1 LTAWIDRTMHVR
13 RSETAVSYSNESND
27 IFLLL
32 QQVLG
37 VTTLS
42 LGFFFFK
49 KKERFGNVRL
59 SINGHFLNLVT
70 DEQLTIE

>member
-1 LTAWIDRTMHVR
+1 MHVR

-42 LGFFFFK
+42 LGFFFFF